1 MKVRAGTLLQGGKYA
16 IEDTL
21 GQGYFG
27 TTYRATHARLW
38 QPVVIKTLS
47 DTLLSHPDGQEFARR
62 FVEQSRLLARCQHP
76 NLPRVLD
83 LFEEDG
89 QPFAVM
95 DYIPGATLAQLVR
108 DGKTMAVDRAVD
120 YVRQLAEAV
129 GVLHQ
134 NGLLHR
140 DVKPEHAIRAVGS
153 DRIVLVEVGLTR
165 DLNAEVD
172 LTHNNLLSPGYAAPE
187 QYDSQRPRTPAT
199 DVYALAATLYTLL
212 SGQPPTIAAL
222 RDRVPLNELRPNQAP
237 LDPAL
242 ERAIAKGLELDP
254 QRRPTSVKE
263 WLALLPPSR
272 SPAQG
277 GVSSKSTRPKSQPT
291 APPAQP
297 YKPIFARPWVPA
309 LFFSTSIVAA
319 IGGAG
324 VVVALRSG
332 LTDRPNT
339 PPSQLLRSTP
349 SPQEF
354 SDPDAEVFD
363 EPFQNP
369 GDWTY
374 TSPLEPETEYSRN
387 DWSQDRHSEPAR
399 EGAPEPAPRWSPPE
413 PTPAPYYSND
423 SDWVPVQTETPEA
436 KSDPEP
442 VLSEEP
448 FTATDAEAPPVWSEP
463 AAAPVESAS
472 PSDVDPSW
480 EELKSPPVESQ
491 PAPDLSGAKENLE
504 PFKETP
510 SSSTS

>member
-47 DTLLSHPDGQEFARR
+47 DTLLSHPDSQEFVRR
-62 FVEQSRLLARCQHP
+62 FVEQSRLLARCHHP

-83 LFEEDG
+83 LFEENG

-108 DGKTMAVDRAVD
+108 DGKPMAVDRAVD

-129 GVLHQ
+129 EALHE

-140 DVKPEHAIRAVGS
+140 DVKPEHAIRTIGS
-153 DRIVLVEVGLTR
+153 DRVVLVEIGLTR
-165 DLNAEVD
+165 DLDPEVER
-172 LTHNNLLSPGYAAPE
+172 THSNLLSPGYAAPE
-187 QYDSQRPRTPAT
+187 QYDCHRPRTPAT

-222 RDRVPLNELRPNQAP
+222 RDRVPLNELRPDRTA
-237 LDPAL
+237 LDPDL
-242 ERAIAKGLELDP
+242 DRAIAKGLELDP
-254 QRRPTSVKE
+254 QRRPTRVNE

-272 SPAQG
+272 RDRPVV
-277 GVSSKSTRPKSQPT
+277 GVSANPSTGKPQKTAKPSK
-291 APPAQP
+291 PP
-297 YKPIFARPWVPA
+297 KPIFARPWVPA

-324 VVVALRSG
+324 IVVALKSG
-332 LTDRPNT
+332 LADRPDA

-349 SPQEF
+349 PPLPQDF
-354 SDPDAEVFD
+354 PNPDTEVFE
-363 EPFQNP
+363 EPFQKP

-374 TSPLEPETEYSRN
+374 TPPVETETEYSRN
-387 DWSQDRHSEPAR
+387 DWPA
-399 EGAPEPAPRWSPPE
+399 ANSPNSTVE
-413 PTPAPYYSND
+413 PTPSWAEPTSAPYHDD
-423 SDWVPVQTETPEA
+423 SGFVPVQTEAPTA
-436 KSDPEP
+436 KSESEP

-448 FTATDAEAPPVWSEP
+448 FTATDPEAPTVWSDASPE
-463 AAAPVESAS
+463 PVEAT
-472 PSDVDPSW
+472 PSGEPPIW
-480 EELKSPPVESQ
+480 EDLKNTPVE
-491 PAPDLSGAKENLE
+491 PEPVPELSPEKENLE
-504 PFKETP
+504 PFKEVP